1 MVDVVESRR
10 RHSPASAPFPPHV
23 RATLGLRLGGLA
35 TSIPVGVNS
44 IRWMQSTRPSHHA
57 NASRSLFQNPWTL
70 ADLTPSASNYLPA
83 FPRIPTALNLSTLLT
98 KLLTIPNLPLERVRN
113 SGSHPHPPIQ
123 VVKPDWGHSTR
134 AAASS
139 DPNLKATW
147 LGHAV
152 SRIAGPL

>member
-1 MVDVVESRR
+1 VCGGCRR
-10 RHSPASAPFPPHV
+10 VAATTFTGIGAFFLA
-23 RATLGLRLGGLA
+23 RARDIRVKVTRLA

-83 FPRIPTALNLSTLLT
+83 YPTILNFSTLLA
-98 KLLTIPNLPLERVRN
+98 KLLTIPNIPLERVRN
-113 SGSHPHPPIQ
+113 SGSHPHPPIK

-152 SRIAGPL
+152 SSIAAPL